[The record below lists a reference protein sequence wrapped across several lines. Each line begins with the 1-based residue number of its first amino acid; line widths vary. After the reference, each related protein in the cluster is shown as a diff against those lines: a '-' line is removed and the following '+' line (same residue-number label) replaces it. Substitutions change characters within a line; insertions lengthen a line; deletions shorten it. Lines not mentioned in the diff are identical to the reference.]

1 MLKAAR
7 IGERAE
13 IGTGLIEPANRELVR
28 DFGKA
33 LGEALI
39 GAVLDVEPARRGT
52 HLPAIAEFR
61 PRTSLCR
68 NLDIRIRKDQ
78 HRRVPAEL
86 HRRLLDAVRA
96 QMKQLLS
103 ACCRA

>member
-13 IGTGLIEPANRELVR
+13 IGTGLIESADRELVR

-52 HLPAIAEFR
+52 YLSAIAKHR
-61 PRTSLCR
+61 LRTSLCR
-68 NLDIRIRKDQ
+68 NLDIPIRKDQ
-78 HRRVPAEL
+78 HPRGPAKPHL
-86 HRRLLDAVRA
+86 RPPHAFLT
-96 QMKQLLS
+96 QMKQP
-103 ACCRA
+103 